1 MMWRPHVCLIT
12 INKEVDKQLGLLK
25 HSGDKVD
32 VEDKLKKLATEAN
45 TTQSGALD
53 TPDCL
58 LHGEGWSGNLADVRR
73 KRVGRHRVFFVG
85 HHTRCSYRTLYIKMY
100 KKTGV
105 EDENDPALQEKIKGL
120 LGKPLTR
127 ILNPEKPPDPS
138 AT

>member
-1 MMWRPHVCLIT
+1 
-12 INKEVDKQLGLLK
+12 
-25 HSGDKVD
+25 
-32 VEDKLKKLATEAN
+32 
-45 TTQSGALD
+45 
-53 TPDCL
+53 
-58 LHGEGWSGNLADVRR
+58 
-73 KRVGRHRVFFVG
+73 
-85 HHTRCSYRTLYIKMY
+85 MY